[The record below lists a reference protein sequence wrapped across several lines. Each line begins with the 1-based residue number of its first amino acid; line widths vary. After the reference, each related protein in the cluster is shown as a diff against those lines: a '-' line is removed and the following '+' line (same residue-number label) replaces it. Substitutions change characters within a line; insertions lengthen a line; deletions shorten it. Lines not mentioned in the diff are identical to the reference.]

1 MKRKKILF
9 VCLANM
15 CRSPMAE
22 AILKDI
28 VAKDRKLTV
37 SIDSAAMTDQYTG
50 AFAVLGAVKEMQK
63 RGLDITKH
71 VSKPID
77 TLNLSEYDLIL
88 TMEKRQQEEIL
99 ASYPK
104 LKGRVFTLADYAGH
118 SGDIDDPIHTGRY
131 AECADLLAS
140 CIIRVAK
147 RLSN

>member
-9 VCLANM
+9 VCFANM

-22 AILKDI
+22 AMLRNIGI
-28 VAKDRKLTV
+28 REKLN
-37 SIDSAAMTDQYTG
+37 IDVESAAMTDQYRG

-63 RGLDITKH
+63 RGLDITKN

-104 LKGRVFTLADYAGH
+104 LKGRVSTLADYTGYTE
-118 SGDIDDPIHTGRY
+118 DISDPIHTGKY
-131 AECADLLAS
+131 TEGADLLES
-140 CIIRVAK
+140 YIIRLVK
-147 RLSN
+147 RLSK